1 MRSSMGR
8 VTRSRPEALL
18 SAPAPE
24 GLVTL
29 DRWSES
35 LGGRLRF
42 TDGARLVDVWLDPG
56 GERLIALMDGP
67 NETSF
72 DWVVEETAQALGV
85 SKQVVELRRLISP
98 RDRWAFRGDPA
109 VADPTRRAPRPVR
122 WDRIDVAPDDR
133 TLRIEFIHGVVDGL
147 HHVEVYEDDEEVR
160 VTVFLGLNHD
170 FRGGAYALV
179 GNGAWTTGT
188 TNQPVV
194 RRYVNDGAD

>member
-1 MRSSMGR
+1 MGR

-109 VADPTRRAPRPVR
+109 IPDPTRRDPRAIR

-160 VTVFLGLNHD
+160 VTVFLGLNDD
-170 FRGGAYALV
+170 FRGGAYVLV
-179 GNGAWTTGT
+179 GDGAWTTAT
-188 TNQPVV
+188 TTQPVG
-194 RRYVNDGAD
+194 RRYVNDGADSPRP